1 MVVGA
6 FCGHFFVSV
15 MMIVVL
21 TLLTSSSPTTTQV
34 HAFSV
39 SRRMISMERRTTSA
53 VILSMASKNKA
64 EEDTTSSQP
73 EDKSNTNLFRGPLI
87 DEPTFFSSES
97 VEEEEAK
104 AMTGTVNERLLS
116 ELQQA
121 SDREKYGAR
130 SRMGKKMGLLTRRR
144 RDGDDTVTDAERQ
157 AAIAAARNLNG
168 VNPIVALV
176 GSAFALAVAAGL
188 WALTNVLAEYFAL
201 HPIAENQVYA
211 VARVTAVMRNV
222 VMGLVA
228 LATGFFG
235 VTGMGIFLLGVRVA
249 YGVVTGELD
258 PTPLPT
264 SSTLAEKEKV
274 DMGSV
279 WDLRTNKNQKRGR
292 R

>member
-34 HAFSV
+34 HAFTV
-39 SRRMISMERRTTSA
+39 SRRMISMERHTTSA
-53 VILSMASKNKA
+53 VILSMSSNNKA

-73 EDKSNTNLFRGPLI
+73 EDKSNNLFKGPLI
-87 DEPTFFSSES
+87 EEPTFFSSES

-130 SRMGKKMGLLTRRR
+130 SRMGKKMGLLTRRQ
-144 RDGDDTVTDAERQ
+144 RDGDDTVMDAERQ

-264 SSTLAEKEKV
+264 SSTLLAEKEKV

-279 WDLRTNKNQKRGR
+279 WDLMTNKNQKRGR